1 MKSNVINQKSAR
13 MSSEKQQG
21 KSSRLIRSAFSLTAF
36 VLLVKILGLVKQ
48 IVLASAGGI
57 SMEMDVFYLA
67 GNTMNHISDLVFS
80 AISISA
86 LSIYTERLTNEGSRE
101 ANRLISTIL
110 KTLIPAAAVLSLI
123 FILFS
128 GPAASFFAPGFKS
141 DELNI
146 LAKYFRILAPML
158 IMVVYSKTLNVVL
171 ENHNVFIPGK
181 FRPFLQNLIVI
192 AAALVFYPKYGTIS
206 LIYGF
211 LAASVIQASQIT
223 LFALK
228 HYHFNLAV
236 KNNWS
241 DLKLMLMLSLPLFCG
256 NAIYEINDI
265 VDKQIATG
273 LGEGTVSIMTY
284 GASINEIVTSLI
296 VSSVSIVLF
305 SQFTKWVARGEKG
318 KITGNLE
325 KSIPALFF
333 LICPI
338 LVFCILCP
346 DLLISVMYGRGKFN
360 AEMVSAVSSVVTAY
374 AFGFLFQACQAI
386 FVKVFYAFQ
395 KSSIPMV
402 AGIIAVSVN
411 IPLSLI
417 LSKLIG
423 PSGIAY
429 ATDAAAAIAVVFL
442 IVRLRKVLPEYSLKT
457 SSSDL
462 MKIIF
467 SGFIS
472 GLVMYTALSWFSFQG
487 FTGLMASG
495 LIILSVHLICCFI
508 LRVNILNLWVSRVRK
523 EKN

>member
-1 MKSNVINQKSAR
+1 MKSYIINRKPIR
-13 MSSEKQQG
+13 MVSEKQG
-21 KSSRLIRSAFSLTAF
+21 KSGRLIRSAFSLTAF

-48 IVLASAGGI
+48 IVLASAAGI
-57 SMEMDVFYLA
+57 TMEMDAFYLA
-67 GNTMNHISDLVFS
+67 GNTMNHISDLMFS

-86 LSIYTERLTNEGSRE
+86 LSIYTERLTNEGIKE

-110 KTLIPAAAVLSLI
+110 KVLIPAAVLLSL
-123 FILFS
+123 FFTLFS
-128 GPAASFFAPGFKS
+128 GSAASFFAPGFKAE
-141 DELNI
+141 ELNI
-146 LAKYFRILAPML
+146 LSQYFRILAPML

-171 ENHNVFIPGK
+171 ENHNTFIPGK
-181 FRPFLQNLIVI
+181 FRPFLQNIVVI
-192 AAALVFYPKYGTIS
+192 LGALLFYPKYGTIS
-206 LIYGF
+206 LTYGF
-211 LAASVIQASQIT
+211 LVASILQATQIT

-241 DLKLMLMLSLPLFCG
+241 DLKIMLMLSLPLFCG

-273 LGEGTVSIMTY
+273 LGAGTVSIMTY

-305 SQFTKWVARGEKG
+305 SQFTKWVARGENE
-318 KITGNLE
+318 KIKGNLE

-346 DLLISVMYGRGKFN
+346 ELLISVMYGRGKFGP
-360 AEMVSAVSSVVTAY
+360 EMVSAVSSVVTAY

-395 KSSIPMV
+395 KSVVPMI
-402 AGIIAVSVN
+402 AGLIAVSMN
-411 IPLSLI
+411 IPLSLV
-417 LSKLIG
+417 LSKMIG

-429 ATDAAAAIAVVFL
+429 ATDIAAAIAVIFL
-442 IVRLRKVLPEYSLKT
+442 IIRMRKILPEYSLKT
-457 SSSDL
+457 SAADL
-462 MKIIF
+462 IKIII
-467 SGFIS
+467 SGFVS
-472 GLVMYTALSWFSFQG
+472 GAIMFFALNYWNLQG
-487 FTGLMASG
+487 FMGLLMAG
-495 LIILSVHLICCFI
+495 LIILGIHLVCCSI
-508 LRVNILNLWVSRVRK
+508 LRVSVLNVCLSRIRK
-523 EKN
+523 DKN